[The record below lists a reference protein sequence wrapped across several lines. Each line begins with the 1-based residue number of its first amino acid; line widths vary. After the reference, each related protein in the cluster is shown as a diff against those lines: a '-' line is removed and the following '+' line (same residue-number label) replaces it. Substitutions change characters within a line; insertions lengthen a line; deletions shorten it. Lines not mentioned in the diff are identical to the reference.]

1 MKNQRQKVIL
11 YTFTEKTSNR
21 ITSLSNN
28 LISIKEVAR
37 EKKIFL
43 SVFNYLK

>member
-21 ITSLSNN
+21 ITSQSNN
-28 LISIKEVAR
+28 LISIKDV
-37 EKKIFL
+37 EKPL
-43 SVFNYLK
+43 PENCL